1 MGARFACARTSNH
14 AVVAGHPEGASRP
27 PGSRVPPRRRRAE
40 ATCQCQA
47 TESGGP
53 SMWSKSPLI
62 PGADARLAPAAA
74 RGFLFNRS
82 SRQVRAF

>member
-1 MGARFACARTSNH
+1 MGGPFACARTSNH
-14 AVVAGHPEGASRP
+14 AVVAGHPDSRT
-27 PGSRVPPRRRRAE
+27 RRARRGLPAAAFRHADGGAE

-47 TESGGP
+47 PMG
-53 SMWSKSPLI
+53 SKSPLI